1 VERTD
6 TTGLIISSLRDVL
19 SEQDENA
26 EIPVADFNESTYL
39 IGPRSFLDSL
49 TLVSVIVDIE
59 QKVNDEYGVSI
70 SIADE
75 RAMSQEKSPFR
86 TIGALAEY
94 VQLLIKEQ
102 KQDA

>member
-1 VERTD
+1 MEGKN
-6 TTGLIISSLRDVL
+6 TTGLIISSLQDVL
-19 SEQDENA
+19 SEQDEDV
-26 EIPVADFNESTYL
+26 EIPATDFNESTYL

-59 QKVNDEYGVSI
+59 QKVSDEYGVSV

-86 TIGALAEY
+86 TIGTLAEY

-102 KQDA
+102 KQDV

>member
-1 VERTD
+1 MDSNELKKIV
-6 TTGLIISSLRDVL
+6 ISSLQDIL
-19 SEQDENA
+19 SEQDENG

-39 IGPRSFLDSL
+39 IGRRSFLDSL

-86 TIGALAEY
+86 TIGTLAEY
-94 VQLLIKEQ
+94 VKLLIKEQ

>member
-1 VERTD
+1 MENNELKKIV
-6 TTGLIISSLRDVL
+6 ISSLHDIL
-19 SEQDENA
+19 SEQDEKGG
-26 EIPVADFNESTYL
+26 IPIKDFSESTHL

-59 QKVNDEYGVSI
+59 QKVNDEYRVSI
-70 SIADE
+70 SVADE
-75 RAMSQEKSPFR
+75 RAMSQDKSPFR
-86 TIGALAEY
+86 TIGTLAEY